1 MRPRPWVLRR
11 AKSSGSR
18 TRYEGVIQLAA
29 QAWKTTSG
37 WCSTPAERE
46 RIINQHV
53 QIVKY
58 VVGRITTHLPNT
70 VDREDLISAGI
81 LGLIKA
87 VDRFDPARGV
97 KFETYATTVV
107 RGEVM
112 ESLRAKDWAPR
123 SVRRK
128 LRQLAEVISRLEGR
142 LLRQPQEEEIAEEM
156 EMTVEEYN
164 RFLSAASSATVASI
178 EELLVGEEPGANDD
192 EYNPVDPADEYSD
205 PSLVVEKREL
215 RRLVALAVSRL
226 PEREK
231 AVISLYYEQELTLK
245 EIGEIMGVT
254 ESRVCQ
260 IHTQATARLRA
271 AVQRE
276 LRM

>member
-1 MRPRPWVLRR
+1 LNAYARDLTVG
-11 AKSSGSR
+11 K
-18 TRYEGVIQLAA
+18 
-29 QAWKTTSG
+29 
-37 WCSTPAERE
+37 WCETPAERE
-46 RIINQHV
+46 RVIREHV
-53 QIVKY
+53 HLVKY
-58 VVGRITTHLPNT
+58 VVGRITGHLPSN

-87 VDRFDPARGV
+87 VDRFDPGRKV

-112 ESLRAKDWAPR
+112 ESLRARDWAPR

-128 LRQLAEVISRLEGR
+128 LRQLAAVIDQLEAR
-142 LLRQPQEEEIAEEM
+142 LLRAPGEDEIAEEM
-156 EMTVEEYN
+156 GMPLEDYHH
-164 RFLSAASSATVASI
+164 FLALASAATVTSM
-178 EELLVGEEPGANDD
+178 EEVLAGDEPTEEFDDLPGGDSEDYA
-192 EYNPVDPADEYSD
+192 DPQQ
-205 PSLVVEKREL
+205 VMEKREL
-215 RRLVALAVSRL
+215 RRLVAQAVLGL
-226 PEREK
+226 PERER
-231 AVISLYYEQELTLK
+231 AVVSLYYEQELTLK

-276 LRM
+276 LRLR